1 MLGRLA
7 IAEEMSELQSSMA
20 LECDQSRKSACA
32 EIYCLLMELNIE
44 VRLGRPSL
52 DAISV
57 ALQDLFQQVG
67 MRIER

>member
-20 LECDQSRKSACA
+20 LEFFCA